1 MLNAQM
7 CYCHAI
13 VNTGYLHR
21 SLLATTKWLAAS
33 QRLALHWQHR
43 MGSFTGCQG
52 QHNNHTKNTVYPA
65 IHCSNV
71 IACFVFFSE
80 VRFVNSPEIGPLF
93 YSITVI
99 ILGSGV

>member
-33 QRLALHWQHR
+33 QKLALHWQHR
-43 MGSFTGCQG
+43 VGLFMGC
-52 QHNNHTKNTVYPA
+52 QHNNHSKSTVYPA
-65 IHCSNV
+65 IHFNDV

-80 VRFVNSPEIGPLF
+80 VRPVNSPEIGPNF
-93 YSITVI
+93 TV
-99 ILGSGV
+99 